1 MAPKRA
7 RDTEHASKQAKDA
20 PAETDPAAQ
29 EASVKAYM
37 FHAVKLLHKA
47 LKKSRT
53 FETQKLARKLK
64 QTKEPKEGEPAPDAA
79 VVADLEAQLATL
91 KNLPIDPIPPY
102 ILSTRLPKLPFLR
115 AVAFLPTIISSLP
128 TFPAPSKAELD
139 PTTTDGKARNRTL
152 ANKAVKEAY
161 DEVSRA
167 VAKRMGEDVE
177 ERKEKEKPVQA
188 KAVAA
193 KPVVVAVPEV
203 KVDGAEVAEGE
214 PKPEKRLSKRAE
226 RAAKGAA
233 KALLPKPSIKMD
245 PSRLAALAAAS
256 DSEGEE
262 SEDEGPLSGSE
273 FGGDDDEVAREL
285 ARLGGSGSEGEWSG
299 SEEGAQSDADDS
311 GDEGFASDSSFP
323 TTKTVAKPEKAR
335 KMKQASSSKPI
346 TSSSFLPTLAGGY
359 ISYSDSDGE
368 DAKWVKDAEKG
379 DKKERKNRRGQR
391 ARQAIWEKKYGSGAN
406 HVVKTTGGVAAAPK
420 GKAAKKSKKKEEVVE
435 AAPFD
440 PRNAPGGSTN
450 VNAQPLGVRKVVRP
464 TITYQSKAP
473 IVPVAV
479 AKIAE
484 FTAAKPSA
492 PSPARGPGGR
502 PARGGPPPPPKPAP
516 SRVEEGMHPS
526 WEAKRR
532 AQEALANLAAAPKGK
547 KITFD

>member
-1 MAPKRA
+1 VR
-7 RDTEHASKQAKDA
+7 S
-20 PAETDPAAQ
+20 
-29 EASVKAYM
+29 
-37 FHAVKLLHKA
+37 LLTRPRSSSSPFA
-47 LKKSRT
+47 
-53 FETQKLARKLK
+53 
-64 QTKEPKEGEPAPDAA
+64 
-79 VVADLEAQLATL
+79 L

-152 ANKAVKEAY
+152 ANKAVKEAW

-167 VAKRMGEDVE
+167 VAKRMGEEVE

-193 KPVVVAVPEV
+193 EPVVAAVSEV

-273 FGGDDDEVAREL
+273 FGDDDDEVAREL

-299 SEEGAQSDADDS
+299 SEVGAQSDADDS

-323 TTKTVAKPEKAR
+323 TTKAAAKPEKAR

-391 ARQAIWEKKYGSGAN
+391 ARQA
-406 HVVKTTGGVAAAPK
+406 
-420 GKAAKKSKKKEEVVE
+420 
-435 AAPFD
+435 
-440 PRNAPGGSTN
+440 
-450 VNAQPLGVRKVVRP
+450 
-464 TITYQSKAP
+464 
-473 IVPVAV
+473 
-479 AKIAE
+479 
-484 FTAAKPSA
+484 
-492 PSPARGPGGR
+492 
-502 PARGGPPPPPKPAP
+502 
-516 SRVEEGMHPS
+516 
-526 WEAKRR
+526 
-532 AQEALANLAAAPKGK
+532 
-547 KITFD
+547 